1 MARHKKHPP
10 HEEHA
15 DESWLVPY
23 ADLLT
28 LLLALFIVLFATAT
42 PDESKYEEV
51 IQALYQAFGGQIP
64 DTVAEIPDDF
74 EIFIPTNPDGTP
86 KPTEPT
92 DDTTNP
98 DGTGGEGDGTGKG
111 IGSLMTALDEYVH
124 ANNLESS
131 VSVDPLGEN
140 ILVTLKNDVCFE
152 SGSKQ
157 VTNDMKAKLS
167 ILAQILRENQD
178 AEFPF
183 EIIVAG
189 HTDNVPMKTPGYTNW
204 DLSVDRA
211 LECMRLLINDTG
223 LDPAHFSVRGYGEL
237 QPVDTNDTAEGRLRN
252 RRVEVLI
259 SQPKIVEEDVES

>member
-10 HEEHA
+10 HEEHV

-42 PDESKYEEV
+42 PDESKYEAV
-51 IQALYQAFGGQIP
+51 LQALYQAFGGTMP
-64 DTVAEIPDDF
+64 ETVEELPDDF
-74 EIFIPTNPDGTP
+74 DVFIPATNPDGTP
-86 KPTEPT
+86 KPTEPGDT
-92 DDTTNP
+92 TTNP
-98 DGTGGEGDGTGKG
+98 EGTGGDGDGAGKG

-124 ANNLESS
+124 ANNLEST

-157 VTNDMKAKLS
+157 VTAIMKEKLGT
-167 ILAQILRENQD
+167 LAQILRENQD
-178 AEFPF
+178 AEQPF

-223 LDPAHFSVRGYGEL
+223 LDPANFSVRGYGEL
-237 QPVDTNDTAEGRLRN
+237 QPVDSNDTAEGRLRN

-259 SQPKIVEEDVES
+259 SQPKIMAEDEV